1 MLEQLNLFE
10 LFENKSKLESDHKE
24 ATSHEPDSLT
34 SKSKSKSGSKKSKSK
49 PKKSKSSKTL
59 LIGNKKDKDKDDE
72 DDLIEWSEEDIYEL
86 RYNLLYQALSVIRDC
101 RRTMAQRKEA
111 WDWFFED
118 DYSIPFSAANCAKYS
133 GLDIVEL
140 RNLLL
145 TLIPSL

>member
-34 SKSKSKSGSKKSKSK
+34 SKSKSK